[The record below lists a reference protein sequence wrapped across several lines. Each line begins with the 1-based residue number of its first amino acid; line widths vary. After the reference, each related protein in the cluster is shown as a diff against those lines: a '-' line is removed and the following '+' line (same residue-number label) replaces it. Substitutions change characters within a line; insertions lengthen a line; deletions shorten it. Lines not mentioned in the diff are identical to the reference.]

1 MLVGVV
7 ELVRTQVVH
16 VLAIRL
22 YVVLGV
28 LEEVGSE
35 PYITQLLQV
44 EMGSMDLGVEVEG
57 EMQQ

>member
-1 MLVGVV
+1 M